1 MFLSK
6 FKLKNSKNQRGGK
19 NMGKERCGFCAECRE
34 LTQYEFKKVVRKCI
48 IKEKVYD
55 MEITVAFCK
64 NLKTLTIPS
73 TTTYIGWG
81 AFFECSSLTEIKFDG
96 TVEQWNA
103 VTKGDNWNYGVPA
116 TKVICDDGEVT
127 LD

>member
-1 MFLSK
+1 MQA
-6 FKLKNSKNQRGGK
+6 N
-19 NMGKERCGFCAECRE
+19 
-34 LTQYEFKKVVRKCI
+34 I
-48 IKEKVYD
+48 INFIVYIVD
-55 MEITVAFCK
+55 YAFAFCK
-64 NLKTLTIPS
+64 NLKTLTIHS

-103 VTKGDNWNYGVPA
+103 ITKGDNWNYGVPA
-116 TKVICDDGEVT
+116 TKVICNDGEVT